1 MSISQKIAKFI
12 LSLWGW
18 KITGNIPNTA
28 KGVFIVAPHTH
39 WQDIPLGLLVR
50 TAIDLKVCFVAKKS
64 LFKGLSGRIFYAL
77 GGYPVDR
84 SKNRGFVDAVVD
96 IFNSKESFFI
106 AIAPEGTRKK
116 VSEFRSGFYYIAHKA
131 KIPMYLTKFDFEN
144 KCVDFSPPFWTTDN
158 AEETIATVENYFRGV
173 KGKIVNRSF

>member
-1 MSISQKIAKFI
+1 MSITQNLSKLI

-18 KITGNIPNTA
+18 KITGPIPKTQ

-50 TAIDLKVCFVAKKS
+50 SAINKKVCFVAKDS
-64 LFKGLSGRIFYAL
+64 LFKGVKGKIFYAL

-84 SKNRGFVDAVVD
+84 SKNQGFVDAVVE
-96 IFNSKESFFI
+96 IFNAKESFFI

-116 VSEFRSGFYYIAHKA
+116 VTEFRSGFYYIAHKA

-144 KCVDFSPPFWTTDN
+144 KRVDFSPPYWTTDD
-158 AEETIATVENYFRGV
+158 AESTITSVEEYFKGV